1 MKNSFSIFIVV
12 LFCAVLCV
20 GLGFLNRD
28 SSDSL
33 GWNPNELYSNPVL
46 SGGSSAFTNATISGA
61 DVNNVG
67 VAVSMRGGRV
77 TSSPFHHSSSAMYPS
92 ASSSYAPAGASY
104 GQSSVATGSSPI
116 AHMTSSAEY
125 RSFGG
130 GGNGGSVGSSSSRFS
145 AASSAG
151 AAVSVTSPISYSQ
164 SPIANRQSQ
173 RVYGTSDVTGSQS
186 SAMDNP
192 VVASSIYGTSSAV
205 ADYISTYGTA
215 SYDSYG
221 SYGSNGRS
229 NVRGRQNAAPGFGDG
244 WWNWLDNWI
253 KGKGSGTA
261 LGDADEDNDGYYDSG
276 YLLDEK
282 EIQKAYDDFIA
293 DYWNSG
299 MGVPPTI
306 AEWWEW
312 YSSAMYTYGERYQY
326 GDKWYYKYGNYLFTP
341 VGDIVPLLIM
351 ALLYMLFL
359 SLKWLRI
366 KRSE

>member
-33 GWNPNELYSNPVL
+33 GWNPNELYSNSVL
-46 SGGSSAFTNATISGA
+46 SGGSSAFTNATISGE

-130 GGNGGSVGSSSSRFS
+130 GGNGGASMGGAMRGGYTSSSNVSI
-145 AASSAG
+145 AS
-151 AAVSVTSPISYSQ
+151 SPISYSS
-164 SPIANRQSQ
+164 SPITSRQSQ
-173 RVYGTSDVTGSQS
+173 TTYGTSDVTGSQS
-186 SAMDNP
+186 SAMNNP

-229 NVRGRQNAAPGFGDG
+229 NVRGRQNLGGNGPTVEDS
-244 WWNWLDNWI
+244 WLIWLAT
-253 KGKGSGTA
+253 KGKDYGIF
-261 LGDADEDNDGYYDSG
+261 DESTNTWTYDQ
-276 YLLDEK
+276 YQLRA
-282 EIQKAYDDFIA
+282 AYDAFSA
-293 DYWNSG
+293 AWNET
-299 MGVPPTI
+299 MGKMPTWD
-306 AEWWEW
+306 EWLAWFMASEGEGNGYTW
-312 YSSAMYTYGERYQY
+312 SDGTNSYTYSF
-326 GDKWYYKYGNYLFTP
+326 LP
-341 VGDIVPLLIM
+341 VGNILPLLLM
-351 ALLYMLFL
+351 ALMYMVILFV
-359 SLKWLRI
+359 
-366 KRSE
+366 KRNKIVEL

>member
-46 SGGSSAFTNATISGA
+46 SSGSSAFTNATISGE

-130 GGNGGSVGSSSSRFS
+130 GGNGGALGSSSSRHYAS
-145 AASSAG
+145 APSSEAL
-151 AAVSVTSPISYSQ
+151 SISLPISYIGS
-164 SPIANRQSQ
+164 SAFDHSSKS
-173 RVYGTSDVTGSQS
+173 YGTSDVSNIQS
-186 SAMDNP
+186 SVMDNP
-192 VVASSIYGTSSAV
+192 VVASSSIYGPSSSV
-205 ADYISTYGTA
+205 TDYINTYGTA
-215 SYDSYG
+215 

-229 NVRGRQNAAPGFGDG
+229 NVRGRQNLGPGNVEDTWLNWLGLYGQGYGTYNEETNTYTYDQYQLRNAYDAFCSAWNETMGKKPTWDEWLAWFMASEGDG
-244 WWNWLDNWI
+244 NGYTW
-253 KGKGSGTA
+253 
-261 LGDADEDNDGYYDSG
+261 NDG
-276 YLLDEK
+276 K
-282 EIQKAYDDFIA
+282 NNFI
-293 DYWNSG
+293 
-299 MGVPPTI
+299 
-306 AEWWEW
+306 
-312 YSSAMYTYGERYQY
+312 YS
-326 GDKWYYKYGNYLFTP
+326 FVP
-341 VGDIVPLLIM
+341 VGNVLPLIIF
-351 ALLYMLFL
+351 ALLYMALICF
-359 SLKWLRI
+359 KAIRM
-366 KRSE
+366 RFFFFC

>member
-46 SGGSSAFTNATISGA
+46 SSGSSAFTNATISGA

-92 ASSSYAPAGASY
+92 ASSFYAPAGASY

-130 GGNGGSVGSSSSRFS
+130 GGNGGSVGSSSSRHYAS
-145 AASSAG
+145 APSSATL
-151 AAVSVTSPISYSQ
+151 SISSPISYIGS
-164 SPIANRQSQ
+164 SAFDHSSES
-173 RVYGTSDVTGSQS
+173 YGTSDVSSTQS
-186 SAMDNP
+186 SMMDNP
-192 VVASSIYGTSSAV
+192 VVASSSIYGTYSSV
-205 ADYISTYGTA
+205 TDYINTYGTA
-215 SYDSYG
+215 

-229 NVRGRQNAAPGFGDG
+229 NVRGRQNLGGNGPTVEDTWLIWLSQHTGYGSSGEDGWYFDKYQLHAAWEAYCAAWNETMGPCPTWEEWLSWFTGGDG
-244 WWNWLDNWI
+244 SHTW
-253 KGKGSGTA
+253 GSGD
-261 LGDADEDNDGYYDSG
+261 DAFF
-276 YLLDEK
+276 
-282 EIQKAYDDFIA
+282 AHF
-293 DYWNSG
+293 
-299 MGVPPTI
+299 V
-306 AEWWEW
+306 
-312 YSSAMYTYGERYQY
+312 
-326 GDKWYYKYGNYLFTP
+326 P
-341 VGDIVPLLIM
+341 VGSILPLLVL
-351 ALLYMLFL
+351 ALLYMVVL
-359 SLKWLRI
+359 SLRYRKSFCSSNEN
-366 KRSE
+366 K

>member
-46 SGGSSAFTNATISGA
+46 SGGSSAFTNATISGE

-130 GGNGGSVGSSSSRFS
+130 GGNGGAFGSSSSRHYASAPSS
-145 AASSAG
+145 AALSITA
-151 AAVSVTSPISYSQ
+151 PISYNGS
-164 SPIANRQSQ
+164 SVFDHSSKS
-173 RVYGTSDVTGSQS
+173 YGTSDVSNIQS
-186 SAMDNP
+186 SVMDNP
-192 VVASSIYGTSSAV
+192 VVASSSIYGPSSSV
-205 ADYISTYGTA
+205 TDYINTYGTA
-215 SYDSYG
+215 

-229 NVRGRQNAAPGFGDG
+229 NIRGRQNLGNGPSVEDTWLIWLSQHKYGTEGEGGWYYNESQLREAWEAYCAAWNETMGECPTWDEWLAWFMENDG
-244 WWNWLDNWI
+244 SHTW
-253 KGKGSGTA
+253 GSGE
-261 LGDADEDNDGYYDSG
+261 G
-276 YLLDEK
+276 
-282 EIQKAYDDFIA
+282 AYNAYF
-293 DYWNSG
+293 
-299 MGVPPTI
+299 V
-306 AEWWEW
+306 
-312 YSSAMYTYGERYQY
+312 
-326 GDKWYYKYGNYLFTP
+326 P
-341 VGDIVPLLIM
+341 VGSILPLLVL
-351 ALLYMLFL
+351 ALLYIVVL
-359 SLKWLRI
+359 SLRYRKSLCSSNEN
-366 KRSE
+366 K

>member
-28 SSDSL
+28 SSDLL
-33 GWNPNELYSNPVL
+33 GWNPNELYSNSVL
-46 SGGSSAFTNATISGA
+46 SGASSAFTNATISGE

-92 ASSSYAPAGASY
+92 AFSSYAPASVSY
-104 GQSSVATGSSPI
+104 GSSSMSNGVSPI

-125 RSFGG
+125 HSFGG

-151 AAVSVTSPISYSQ
+151 AAVSVTSPVSYSQ

-173 RVYGTSDVTGSQS
+173 RVYGTSDVTSGQS
-186 SAMDNP
+186 SMIDNP
-192 VVASSIYGTSSAV
+192 VVASSSIYGTSSAV

-229 NVRGRQNAAPGFGDG
+229 NVRGRQNSMGFGDT
-244 WWNWLDNWI
+244 WWNWLDQWVKEN
-253 KGKGSGTA
+253 GAGTGQGESG
-261 LGDADEDNDGYYDSG
+261 EDGYYTD
-276 YLLDEK
+276 YVFDRYDLED
-282 EIQKAYDDFIA
+282 AYNAFILE
-293 DYWNSG
+293 YWNSG
-299 MGVPPTI
+299 MGVPPTFD
-306 AEWWEW
+306 EWLDW
-312 YSSAMYTYGERYQY
+312 YQSAMNSDGYNEFNGRNYH
-326 GDKWYYKYGNYLFTP
+326 WLPIGNAL
-341 VGDIVPLLIM
+341 PLLIF

-359 SLKWLRI
+359 SLKSL
-366 KRSE
+366 KSERSE